1 MAGYNNTYV
10 LENAVVYI
18 YSIGRD
24 KEKAVQRICAIDDS
38 NLSPGDESQIPRTR
52 REELVYLSLNPLMK
66 IPVRCPRDVRVI
78 DVCCARGGFAASNW
92 LFSEIRVTTTS
103 FEVLQLFRSFR
114 MFPNSH
120 MIPLSI
126 SHTTRVTQTTNIVL
140 KTRSPL
146 LLPGCVRRYY
156 PTQCELFV
164 LFLVQ
169 A

>member
-1 MAGYNNTYV
+1 M
-10 LENAVVYI
+10 ENAVVYR
-18 YSIGRD
+18 YSMGPD
-24 KEKAVQRICAIDDS
+24 KEKVVRRICAIDVS

-52 REELVYLSLNPLMK
+52 REELVYLSLNPRS
-66 IPVRCPRDVRVI
+66 V
-78 DVCCARGGFAASNW
+78 ARG
-92 LFSEIRVTTTS
+92 SEIRVTTNYF

>member
-24 KEKAVQRICAIDDS
+24 KEKAVQRRCAIDDW

-52 REELVYLSLNPLMK
+52 REELVYLSLNPRS
-66 IPVRCPRDVRVI
+66 V
-78 DVCCARGGFAASNW
+78 ARG
-92 LFSEIRVTTTS
+92 SEIRVTTTS

-114 MFPNSH
+114 IFPNSH

-126 SHTTRVTQTTNIVL
+126 SHTSRL
-140 KTRSPL
+140 
-146 LLPGCVRRYY
+146 
-156 PTQCELFV
+156 E
-164 LFLVQ
+164 
-169 A
+169 